1 MHHVLLMKRRRST
14 LVASSRGRL
23 WKRAHP
29 LDHDDYEILIADLV
43 ILESGVVLKH
53 LRALERG

>member
-14 LVASSRGRL
+14 LVASSRVRL
-23 WKRAHP
+23 WKRPHP
-29 LDHDDYEILIADLV
+29 LDHNDYEILIADLV
-43 ILESGVVLKH
+43 IFESGVIFQH